1 MKTFAFVLL
10 LSMCLS
16 CAGPS
21 DLAGR
26 YEARHE
32 GLSGSVVVVM
42 VLGEDGAGKW
52 EIGGEVLNFSWTPLE
67 DGVRVHTRDGA
78 VLDGARQGG
87 NLRLDVPG
95 VGKLFFERK

>member
-1 MKTFAFVLL
+1 MKTFAFALL

-16 CAGPS
+16 CAAPT

-32 GLSGSVVVVM
+32 GLSGPVEVVM
-42 VLGEDGAGKW
+42 ILGEDGAGKW
-52 EIGGEVLNFSWTPLE
+52 EIGGEVLNFSWFPQA
-67 DGVRVHTRDGA
+67 DGVRVHTREGA
-78 VLDGARQGG
+78 VLDGAREGR

-95 VGKLFFERK
+95 VGRLIFERK

>member
-1 MKTFAFVLL
+1 VKTFVIALL

-16 CAGPS
+16 CAGPT
-21 DLAGR
+21 DIAGR

-32 GLSGSVVVVM
+32 GLSGPVDVVM
-42 VLGEDGAGKW
+42 LLGEDGAGKW
-52 EIGGEVLNFSWTPLE
+52 EIGGEVLNFLWTPHE

-78 VLDGARQGG
+78 VLDGARAGR

-95 VGKLFFERK
+95 VGKLLFERK